1 MSTFTGFPE
10 DLIYFLRDLSKNN
23 NRNWFAENKRRYQ
36 SSVVEPVKSFIITMG
51 ERLPEISMN
60 FVADPRSNGGSM
72 FRIYRD
78 VRFSKDKR
86 PFKENV
92 GCQFRHIAGKTAH
105 APGYYVH
112 IEPDAM
118 FAGGGIWMPPN
129 PILHQIRTAIV
140 EHPDAWSNVLKS
152 AESFGGILGDRLKR
166 VPRDFDPDSPHTE
179 DLKLK
184 SIFIKRDFS
193 TDRISSP
200 EILDTIFD
208 TFAESAPLLRFI
220 TQALGLPF

>member
-1 MSTFTGFPE
+1 MNTFQGFPD
-10 DLIYFLRDLSKNN
+10 DLICFLKDLSNNN
-23 NRNWFAENKRRYQ
+23 NRNWFTENKSRYQ
-36 SSVVEPVKSFIITMG
+36 SSVVEPVKSFIIAMG

-60 FVADPRSNGGSM
+60 FMADPRSNGGSM

-86 PFKENV
+86 PYKENV

-112 IEPDAM
+112 IEPNAI

-129 PILHQIRTAIV
+129 PVLYQIRTAIV
-140 EHPDAWSNVLKS
+140 EHPDAWSDVLKC
-152 AESFGGILGDRLKR
+152 AESFGGISGERLKR
-166 VPRDFDPDSPHTE
+166 VPRDFDPESPHAE

-184 SIFIKRDFS
+184 SIFISHNFEPNL
-193 TDRISSP
+193 ISKP
-200 EILDTIFD
+200 EIFD
-208 TFAESAPLLRFI
+208 HILNTFIESAPLVQFI